1 MVTNLSTSLV
11 NILYNFQLMNIAGE
25 NGVAAYGIVMYIN
38 IVFMAIYLGYS
49 IGSAP
54 IVSYHYGA
62 GNHPELKNMLNKS
75 LRLISITGVSLLVLS
90 ELLSRPLV
98 LIFANYDADLLAMT
112 VHGFRLYAIAFLI
125 MGFNVWGSS
134 FFTALNNGIV
144 SACISFLRT
153 LVFQAAAILILPV
166 LFGINGIWLS
176 IVAAESLALFVTFAF
191 LVKNR
196 ERYHYGRTKSC

>member
-1 MVTNLSTSLV
+1 
-11 NILYNFQLMNIAGE
+11 
-25 NGVAAYGIVMYIN
+25 
-38 IVFMAIYLGYS
+38 
-49 IGSAP
+49 
-54 IVSYHYGA
+54 
-62 GNHPELKNMLNKS
+62 MLNKS

-176 IVAAESLALFVTFAF
+176 IVAAESLAVLVTFAF